1 MTKPSNTLRFR
12 GPGLSARLLILTV
25 TFVMVAEVLIFVPSI
40 ANFRKSWLEEHL
52 RAAQI
57 AALALEATED
67 FMVSEELSRDLLATA
82 GVEAVVLK
90 RGGARKLILGN
101 DMPLNIAAVHDLR
114 GAGPLTLILDSYTTF
129 MLADDALLQVTGD
142 ARARLGDYAQIIF
155 EARALRA
162 AMIEYARN
170 ILILSIIISLFTAG
184 LVYLSLNWLLVRPVR
199 RMTGSLIA
207 FRTAPEAITSR
218 LSPSGRSDEMGVA
231 ERELA
236 TMQDELRTALNQK
249 NRLANL
255 GTAVSKINHD
265 LRNILASAQLVSDRL
280 ATVDDPTVRA
290 VAPRFVH
297 ALDRAIALCAQT
309 LAYGRAEEPAP
320 EVRRFALRP
329 LVDEVGETL
338 GLESPESGVGPVWCN
353 EVDGAL
359 TVDADSDQ
367 LFRILL
373 NLSRNAADAIHK
385 VRTPTPHCQIIVTAS
400 ATDTTVAID
409 VADNGPGLSA
419 RAREHLFE
427 PFTGSAR
434 AGGTGLG
441 LAIARELSRA
451 HGGDI
456 ELVESGP
463 EGTRF
468 RVLLP
473 RRAELD

>member
-1 MTKPSNTLRFR
+1 MNKPSSRLKFR

-40 ANFRKSWLEEHL
+40 ANFRKGWLEEHL

-67 FMVSEELSRDLLATA
+67 FMVSEELARDLLATA

-101 DMPLNIAAVHDLR
+101 DMPINIAAVHDLR
-114 GAGPLTLILDSYTTF
+114 GAGPLTLILDSYTTL
-129 MLADDALLQVTGD
+129 MLPDEALLQVTGD
-142 ARARLGDYAQIIF
+142 TRAGLGEYAQIIF
-155 EARALRA
+155 KARALRA
-162 AMIEYARN
+162 AMIDYARN

-199 RMTGSLIA
+199 RMTHSLIA
-207 FRTAPEAITSR
+207 FRTAPESITSR
-218 LSPSGRSDEMGVA
+218 LSPTDRSDEMGVA

-236 TMQDELRTALNQK
+236 TMQDELRNALNQK

-255 GTAVSKINHD
+255 GRAVSKINHD

-290 VAPRFVH
+290 VAPRFVQ

-320 EVRRFALRP
+320 EVRRFALKP

-338 GLESPESGVGPVWCN
+338 GLEGPDGGEGPVWCN

-359 TVDADSDQ
+359 MVDADSDQ

-373 NLSRNAADAIHK
+373 NLARNAADAIQK

-400 ATDTTVAID
+400 GKENAVAID

-419 RAREHLFE
+419 QARTHLFE